1 MLLRRKISRTKI
13 VAVISLVLL
22 ILFGL
27 NLVKELIS
35 RRQIDRQIR
44 NLENEARRLQ
54 SDNEQISSLI
64 ESWSNKDYS
73 EKEARLKLGLQKPGE
88 RTILILREGEDA
100 ITNEI
105 GGDSEKVGN
114 ILVPV
119 EHELPNPVKWWRYFF
134 KPH

>member
-1 MLLRRKISRTKI
+1 MLSRRKISRKKI

-27 NLVKELIS
+27 NLAKEPIS

-44 NLENEARRLQ
+44 NLENEAKKLQ

-64 ESWSNKDYS
+64 ESWSNEDYS

-88 RTILILREGEDA
+88 RAVLILRGEESTTTD
-100 ITNEI
+100 ELD
-105 GGDSEKVGN
+105 GDSERVGN

-119 EHELPNPVKWWRYFF
+119 DHKIPNPIKWWRYFF
-134 KPH
+134 K